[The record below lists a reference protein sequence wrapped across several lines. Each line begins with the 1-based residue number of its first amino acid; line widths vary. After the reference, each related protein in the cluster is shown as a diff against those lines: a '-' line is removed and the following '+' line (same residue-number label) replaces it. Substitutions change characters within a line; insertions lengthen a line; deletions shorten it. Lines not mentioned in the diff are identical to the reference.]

1 MGAKKWS
8 PREEDG
14 GLLAILVTVV
24 STIIVAVVVAAT
36 PALAQDGDRP
46 SAPPGCV
53 VKAVLVNGVEQWK
66 IYCNQPGTETTD
78 DHGPQGPATGTVP
91 AHNVEYGYS
100 AGSIVVDGQRC
111 WRIYTHEVPVG
122 QDHSYY
128 EDPETLGNLA
138 QALYGDGVPRCPAD
152 PFVPE
157 PTPEQLAMQAWEQ
170 MVAGLVPDVTTQP
183 ADSSVVGLPTFL
195 MVAPYSPGGDVDSS
209 PTTVTRD
216 YGAFQLRA
224 TSAHMVEW
232 ADGDDDNEFAY
243 APAWQRTNG
252 REYIEGDESGPTG
265 WSEGQPNWQGGTQP
279 LAWIYQEAGER
290 GVTVT
295 VRWEGEWRLPGG
307 AWQDLAAP
315 DLFGSSNVAV
325 DVREYQAVITE

>member
-157 PTPEQLAMQAWEQ
+157 PTPEQLAM
-170 MVAGLVPDVTTQP
+170 
-183 ADSSVVGLPTFL
+183 
-195 MVAPYSPGGDVDSS
+195 
-209 PTTVTRD
+209 
-216 YGAFQLRA
+216 
-224 TSAHMVEW
+224 
-232 ADGDDDNEFAY
+232 
-243 APAWQRTNG
+243 
-252 REYIEGDESGPTG
+252 
-265 WSEGQPNWQGGTQP
+265 
-279 LAWIYQEAGER
+279 
-290 GVTVT
+290 
-295 VRWEGEWRLPGG
+295 
-307 AWQDLAAP
+307 
-315 DLFGSSNVAV
+315 
-325 DVREYQAVITE
+325 